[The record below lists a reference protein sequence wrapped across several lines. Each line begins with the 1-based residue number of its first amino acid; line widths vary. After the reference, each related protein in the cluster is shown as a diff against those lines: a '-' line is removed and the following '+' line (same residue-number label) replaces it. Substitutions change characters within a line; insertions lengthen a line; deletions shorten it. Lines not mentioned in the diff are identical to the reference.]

1 MNCEVAN
8 PEGLV
13 KYLEELKSIN
23 VDGVMVDCWWGIVE
37 AHSPGKYN
45 WDGYKELFRI
55 VSEMKLKLQVLF
67 SYTVTCYPLLGR
79 KRVEGI
85 IGNFKC
91 TVSRYWTFMPQHQ

>member
-1 MNCEVAN
+1 MKCEVAD

-67 SYTVTCYPLLGR
+67 SYTVTCYPCLEGR
-79 KRVEGI
+79 EWKE
-85 IGNFKC
+85 
-91 TVSRYWTFMPQHQ
+91 S